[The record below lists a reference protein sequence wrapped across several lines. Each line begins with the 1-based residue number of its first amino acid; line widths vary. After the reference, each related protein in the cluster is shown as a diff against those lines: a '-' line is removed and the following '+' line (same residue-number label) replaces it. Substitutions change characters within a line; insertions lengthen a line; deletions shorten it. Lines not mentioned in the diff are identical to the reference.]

1 MWLTICWKRKDNEQ
15 MMTKYEEYLKSVE
28 SMKEPEVPKVK
39 LDMRGALE
47 YAKSK
52 GLRVCDLSEEEKARF
67 VTLPGQT
74 Q

>member
-1 MWLTICWKRKDNEQ
+1 
-15 MMTKYEEYLKSVE
+15 
-28 SMKEPEVPKVK
+28 MKEPEVPKVK

-52 GLRVCDLSEEEKARF
+52 GLRVCDLSKDEKARF
-67 VTLPGQT
+67 ITLPGQT

>member
-1 MWLTICWKRKDNEQ
+1 
-15 MMTKYEEYLKSVE
+15 
-28 SMKEPEVPKVK
+28 MKEPEVPKVK

-52 GLRVCDLSEEEKARF
+52 GLRVCDLSKDEKARF
-67 VTLPGQT
+67 ITLQGQT